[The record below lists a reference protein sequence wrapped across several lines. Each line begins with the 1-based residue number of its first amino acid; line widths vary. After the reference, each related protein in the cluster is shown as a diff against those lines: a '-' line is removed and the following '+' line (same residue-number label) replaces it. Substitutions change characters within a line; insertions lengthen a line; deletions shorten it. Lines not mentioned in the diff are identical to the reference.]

1 MREET
6 LEELE
11 EVLRELRME
20 IRDGTPILVE
30 GRRDREA
37 LLSLGIEGRIVHLNR
52 NGSLLERLE
61 GLGGYERVV
70 VLTDFDREG
79 EELALRCSKYLRLMG
94 VEPLLEPRE
103 KLKKLLRKEVKDVEG
118 MVHLLRFLREK
129 G

>member
-20 IRDGTPILVE
+20 IRDGTPVLVE

>member
-1 MREET
+1 VREET

-20 IRDGTPILVE
+20 LRDGTPVLVE

-61 GLGGYERVV
+61 GLGGCERVV

-118 MVHLLRFLREK
+118 MVHLLRFLRER

>member
-118 MVHLLRFLREK
+118 MVHLLRFLRER